1 MYSMLKIG
9 SLTCAAI
16 AVAMT
21 GIATHPSLAQ
31 QAQAVGFDLFAGG
44 SVDLNPDAATQLVD
58 AARKAQAPGDC
69 PLGRI
74 IIFTAEGDP
83 LFQEALGA
91 ARRDAVL
98 GLLNGQG
105 IDPSRFFVELKV
117 FGTEASRLDTNFR
130 HFRDIEPPKLTVTSM
145 PEKGKKVRANQRIT
159 VKAIA
164 SDDANDWQSG
174 IKSIDLTSEGGV
186 PFGFHDYPLTC
197 ERPTPPRTLEGV
209 YTVPANPPPVVRL
222 RATAKDFAGKE
233 TYLSADFPIGDWYGT
248 IIKKMNGGGHNHTV
262 TVSFAFD
269 VDASGTIKGRA
280 NAEIRTEEGVVPG
293 CTFLWTYAPSQFD
306 FPISGRRDG
315 ENFEIMLEPPG
326 TVNATVRACQESGT
340 PAILNPV
347 SYATTKYRIAAQEGA
362 TNTVN
367 LSAGALPWG
376 VIMSDTIT
384 IHQALQ

>member
-105 IDPSRFFVELKV
+105 IDPSRFFVEFESVRYRSLAL
-117 FGTEASRLDTNFR
+117 GYQLPPLPRHRTAEAHSDFDAGER
-130 HFRDIEPPKLTVTSM
+130 K
-145 PEKGKKVRANQRIT
+145 KG
-159 VKAIA
+159 
-164 SDDANDWQSG
+164 
-174 IKSIDLTSEGGV
+174 EG
-186 PFGFHDYPLTC
+186 
-197 ERPTPPRTLEGV
+197 
-209 YTVPANPPPVVRL
+209 
-222 RATAKDFAGKE
+222 
-233 TYLSADFPIGDWYGT
+233 
-248 IIKKMNGGGHNHTV
+248 
-262 TVSFAFD
+262 
-269 VDASGTIKGRA
+269 
-280 NAEIRTEEGVVPG
+280 
-293 CTFLWTYAPSQFD
+293 
-306 FPISGRRDG
+306 
-315 ENFEIMLEPPG
+315 
-326 TVNATVRACQESGT
+326 
-340 PAILNPV
+340 
-347 SYATTKYRIAAQEGA
+347 
-362 TNTVN
+362 
-367 LSAGALPWG
+367 
-376 VIMSDTIT
+376 
-384 IHQALQ
+384 